1 MSRTGVRPNARA
13 GSWVPSTSPAAAEF
27 AYQPLTIARHD
38 PDPMNRIMLAA
49 LALTATAPAQAAERR
64 YTVTDFDRLR
74 VDGPFVVTLATGKS
88 PSAPAY
94 GASRALE
101 PVSTAV
107 SGMTL
112 RTRPNS
118 SASLGKS

>member
-64 YTVTDFDRLR
+64 YTVTDFNRIR

-88 PSAPAY
+88 PSAT
-94 GASRALE
+94 ASGE
-101 PVSTAV
+101 I
-107 SGMTL
+107 G
-112 RTRPNS
+112 
-118 SASLGKS
+118 SASSRESGWQ